1 MTLLA
6 MQQIP
11 EFHESTERRIR
22 NELER
27 QKNNPDGSVE
37 NTRKKLFY
45 RRN

>member
-1 MTLLA
+1 MAL
-6 MQQIP
+6 QQMP
-11 EFHESTERRIR
+11 TFHEATERRIR

-37 NTRKKLFY
+37 NTRKELFY